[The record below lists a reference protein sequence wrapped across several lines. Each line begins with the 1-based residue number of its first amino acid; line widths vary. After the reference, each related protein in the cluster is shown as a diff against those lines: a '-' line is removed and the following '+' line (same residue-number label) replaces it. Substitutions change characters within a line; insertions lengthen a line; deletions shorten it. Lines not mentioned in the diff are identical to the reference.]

1 MQNQRFFSHE
11 CISASVILSRKL
23 KSSQQEA
30 QSLLK
35 SLPSFPMF
43 PSDSVG
49 LVSTSSLQEQFIAF
63 SLSKESLEFQSQAKI
78 LSNQLSYLL
87 HDIHSSSL
95 LTTLHTLN
103 AKMYNDESCLVEISS
118 YLNAQ
123 STVLM
128 MLIMTY
134 IPVCSI
140 KYFPIEKP
148 PSFEHSQEES
158 SLRYVVWK
166 LLETYFENL
175 KWDEN
180 RGYFSSDH
188 QIGFNLFR
196 VNPFILF
203 LSTIYNYS
211 CMQAVMPLLSLATVH
226 SINEL
231 VSSMTVIVEDIALI
245 VRFSCFGV
253 AMSSAHYFLRN
264 EITSRAVFS

>member
-1 MQNQRFFSHE
+1 
-11 CISASVILSRKL
+11 
-23 KSSQQEA
+23 
-30 QSLLK
+30 
-35 SLPSFPMF
+35 
-43 PSDSVG
+43 
-49 LVSTSSLQEQFIAF
+49 
-63 SLSKESLEFQSQAKI
+63 
-78 LSNQLSYLL
+78 
-87 HDIHSSSL
+87 
-95 LTTLHTLN
+95 
-103 AKMYNDESCLVEISS
+103 
-118 YLNAQ
+118 
-123 STVLM
+123 M

-264 EITSRAVFS
+264 EITSRAVFSWCSNEFQKTSLFSTCCLIVFYDLFVWIKRESTNYCKYVPHENLHQNTALLVQLKKKYEKYSTLSCSY

>member
-1 MQNQRFFSHE
+1 MNNKDYKNIPIPVKVAIMNFVAENNLTASLSNVESTIFSHE

-49 LVSTSSLQEQFIAF
+49 VVSTSSLQEQFIAF

-118 YLNAQ
+118 YLNA
-123 STVLM
+123 
-128 MLIMTY
+128 
-134 IPVCSI
+134 
-140 KYFPIEKP
+140 
-148 PSFEHSQEES
+148 
-158 SLRYVVWK
+158 
-166 LLETYFENL
+166 
-175 KWDEN
+175 
-180 RGYFSSDH
+180 
-188 QIGFNLFR
+188 
-196 VNPFILF
+196 
-203 LSTIYNYS
+203 
-211 CMQAVMPLLSLATVH
+211 
-226 SINEL
+226 
-231 VSSMTVIVEDIALI
+231 
-245 VRFSCFGV
+245 
-253 AMSSAHYFLRN
+253 
-264 EITSRAVFS
+264 